1 MTGKKEEAF
10 IGIDDRGNDEMWR
23 DMIERVRVRLKEEWD
38 ALTPEEQAQRR
49 AEYDSRKAA
58 GPDQNNA

>member
-10 IGIDDRGNDEMWR
+10 IGIDDRGNAEWWANVV
-23 DMIERVRVRLKEEWD
+23 ERVRVKLKENWD

-49 AEYDSRKAA
+49 AEYEARKAA
-58 GPDQNNA
+58 GPDPNNA